1 MQPSEQRAALLDTAS
16 SPTMQ
21 PSDQR
26 EALLDTAEAVP
37 VGIPV
42 VPQIM
47 ARESAPMAHWR
58 DMLSVESPGLL
69 MRERISLLQFMFGAC
84 EKRTSF
90 AVGAYPN
97 NADATVL
104 HAHLDDGAFQSALV
118 NGLFEVREESTC
130 LCRYCCHQNRE
141 LRIGIFPAR
150 RNMPGSLVDVE
161 VQGGLGGLGWPEGE
175 VSSNQLSAIRAEE
188 FYFFFV
194 IQVPSLEFFRPFK
207 CTVPCCC
214 CLLHPQEIRALDT
227 STSSPLGGTKM
238 DWSCWFCVAPLLC
251 VPRLRYTVHDEAG
264 KPEHEVHVP
273 ACFADQGLNCCAPTC
288 FNSVFVMPITAPG
301 DKAEIG
307 SVQSHWPGCNVRGLC
322 CAGNANN
329 NYAVVFPPSATPEQ
343 KARLLSAVHLIDLNM
358 FERRQNQK

>member
-16 SPTMQ
+16 NPTMQ

-26 EALLDTAEAVP
+26 EALLHTAEAVP

-47 ARESAPMAHWR
+47 ARESAPMTHWR
-58 DMLSVESPGLL
+58 DMLSADSPGLL

-97 NADATVL
+97 DADATAL
-104 HAHLDDGAFQSALV
+104 HAHLDDDAFQSALV

-175 VSSNQLSAIRAEE
+175 V
-188 FYFFFV
+188 
-194 IQVPSLEFFRPFK
+194 PSLEFFRPFK

-238 DWSCWFCVAPLLC
+238 DWSCWLCLAPLLC

-273 ACFADQGLNCCAPTC
+273 ACFADGGINCCAPTC